1 MARLTVAT
9 LACVAFLCMSGC
21 LGSSRSESGVRI
33 GNETLAQFKAGV
45 TTEDW
50 LLAVLGEPTSWAVVE
65 GVEDTVVLRYS
76 TGESAGGIGALFS
89 GTATKNTAVV
99 YFIVTNGVVTRFWAD
114 RAVETNFLGKP
125 SETPPGVKE

>member
-1 MARLTVAT
+1 MMRLIVAT
-9 LACVAFLCMSGC
+9 LACGTLLFMGGC

-45 TTEDW
+45 TTEEW
-50 LLAVLGEPTSWAVVE
+50 LLAVLGEPTSWAFVE
-65 GVEDTVVLRYS
+65 GVEDTAVLRYS
-76 TGESAGGIGALFS
+76 TGESAGGVGAIFS
-89 GTATKNTAVV
+89 GTASKNTAVV

-125 SETPPGVKE
+125 TESPPGVKE